1 MPQQTII
8 TFMTRLLTSLIYLLT
23 ATTIFAQINV
33 RGTVVDRETDE
44 PVVGASVIVKGAD
57 GKIKKFASSKADG
70 SFAMTMPSV
79 SGCRLEVTM
88 MSFARQSMP
97 LDNVEFPLI
106 VRMEPGT
113 TLLKEVTVKADRI
126 REQGDTIS
134 YRVGSFAQAQDRSI
148 GDVLKRMP
156 GIDVA
161 KSGKIQ
167 YQGEDINK
175 FYIEGA
181 DLLGGK
187 YGIAT
192 NGISHEDVGAVEVME
207 NHQPMQVLSGI
218 AYSNK
223 AAINL
228 KLKNKAKA
236 TWSFHGDAGGG
247 YSWEPAGAIWDG
259 ELFAMAV
266 MPGFQ
271 NITTLRTNNTGENL
285 SSSGTDFF
293 AENRQ
298 TGLSRQVS
306 IGLPGVPSLSD
317 KRTLFNRSFLVS
329 TNNLWKF
336 GRGEFKANIDYS
348 FNRVEAAAEN
358 ITTYFLN
365 EEDRLISENR
375 SGTEHSHSL
384 SGKFIYELNQ
394 KTAFI
399 NNTLQTNID
408 WDDLNLATTG
418 SLPNRQSAKLPD
430 YYVSNKFKLI
440 KRFKGNHLVTF
451 HSVNEWESLPQ
462 TINLDMNGQH
472 FRQHISDHAFY
483 THESAAYAFSIK
495 GVTLSLEGG
504 IKGYIR
510 SMDSQ
515 LPDLPE
521 ELPGLTENV
530 VNTNYITV
538 YATPRLEYWVRR
550 VNLSLNLPVS
560 YAHYNFDKA
569 IANHDELYFSPSLN
583 FNWKPNNRFSGSLRG
598 GLGRSPMN
606 LNLIHPGLI
615 MTNYRTLKAGVDNF
629 YNSSSQNVS
638 ANFNY
643 KHTRRGLFAN
653 GMVMHSWTHLP
664 YTMAQQLYGDYV
676 VYSYAD
682 AANDSKML
690 MAMGNIGKTLDL
702 MRGSCNVNGSF
713 NRNESHLLSQR
724 QSVNSVSTGW
734 SIGGKINGTPCRWFS
749 FDYRIDYSDSRLTM
763 NGMSESWLS
772 TMENELSLTFIP
784 HRKWQWTVSGE
795 HYRNELTEH
804 NYKDIVMLDTRLT
817 YQLNKRIEFSA
828 ALTNILNK
836 RSYNY
841 TTYSQLSSFESRRH
855 LRGRQLLFSISLRK

>member
-1 MPQQTII
+1 
-8 TFMTRLLTSLIYLLT
+8 MTRLLTSLIYLLT

-504 IKGYIR
+504 IKVYIR
-510 SMDSQ
+510 SMESQ
-515 LPDLPE
+515 LSDLPE

-638 ANFNY
+638 ANFSY

-828 ALTNILNK
+828 TLTNILNK

>member
-1 MPQQTII
+1 
-8 TFMTRLLTSLIYLLT
+8 MTRLLTSLICLLT
-23 ATTIFAQINV
+23 ATILFAQINV
-33 RGTVVDRETDE
+33 KGTVVDRETDE

-70 SFAMTMPSV
+70 SFAVTMPSV

-97 LDNVEFPLI
+97 LDNVEFPLT

-247 YSWEPAGAIWDG
+247 YSWEPTGAIWDG

-271 NITTLRTNNTGENL
+271 NITTLRANNTGENL
-285 SSSGTDFF
+285 SSSETDFF

-298 TGLSRQVS
+298 TGLSRYVS

-365 EEDRLISENR
+365 EGNRLISENR

-462 TINLDMNGQH
+462 TLNLDMNGQH

-569 IANHDELYFSPSLN
+569 IANHNELYFSPSLN

-664 YTMAQQLYGDYV
+664 YSMAQQLYGDYV

-690 MAMGNIGKTLDL
+690 MAMGNIGKTLDF

-734 SIGGKINGTPCRWFS
+734 SVGGKINGTPCRWFS

-763 NGMSESWLS
+763 NGVSESWLS

-804 NYKDIVMLDTRLT
+804 NYKNIVMLDTRLT
-817 YQLNKRIEFSA
+817 YQLNKRIEFA
-828 ALTNILNK
+828 ASLTNILNK

-841 TTYSQLSSFESRRH
+841 TTYSHLSSFESRRH

>member
-1 MPQQTII
+1 
-8 TFMTRLLTSLIYLLT
+8 MTRLLTSLICLLT
-23 ATTIFAQINV
+23 AATIFAQINV

-97 LDNVEFPLI
+97 LDNVEFPLT

-247 YSWEPAGAIWDG
+247 YSWEPTGAIWDG

-285 SSSGTDFF
+285 SSSETDFF

-365 EEDRLISENR
+365 EGNRLISENR

-472 FRQHISDHAFY
+472 FRQYISDHAFY
-483 THESAAYAFSIK
+483 THESAAYAFNIK

-569 IANHDELYFSPSLN
+569 IANHNELYFSPSLN

-638 ANFNY
+638 ANFSY

-690 MAMGNIGKTLDL
+690 MAMGNIGKTLDF

-749 FDYRIDYSDSRLTM
+749 FDYRIDYSDIRLTM
-763 NGMSESWLS
+763 NGVSESWLS

-795 HYRNELTEH
+795 HYRNELTEP

-817 YQLNKRIEFSA
+817 YQLNKRIEFVAS
-828 ALTNILNK
+828 LTNILNK

>member
-1 MPQQTII
+1 
-8 TFMTRLLTSLIYLLT
+8 MTRLLTSLIYLLT

-79 SGCRLEVTM
+79 SGCRLEVSM

-106 VRMEPGT
+106 VRIEPGT

-462 TINLDMNGQH
+462 TLNLDMNGQH
-472 FRQHISDHAFY
+472 FRQYISDHAFY

-569 IANHDELYFSPSLN
+569 IANHNELYFSPSLN

-690 MAMGNIGKTLDL
+690 MAMGNIGKTLDF

>member
-1 MPQQTII
+1 
-8 TFMTRLLTSLIYLLT
+8 MTRLLTSLICLLT
-23 ATTIFAQINV
+23 AATIFAQINV

-97 LDNVEFPLI
+97 LDNVEFPLT

-247 YSWEPAGAIWDG
+247 YSWEPTGAIWDG

-285 SSSGTDFF
+285 SSPETDFF

-462 TINLDMNGQH
+462 TLNIDMNGQH
-472 FRQHISDHAFY
+472 FRQYISDHAFY

-569 IANHDELYFSPSLN
+569 IANHNELYFSPSLN

-638 ANFNY
+638 ANFSY

-690 MAMGNIGKTLDL
+690 MAMGNIGKTLDF

-763 NGMSESWLS
+763 NGVSESWLS

-817 YQLNKRIEFSA
+817 YQLNKRIEFVAS
-828 ALTNILNK
+828 LTNILNK

>member
-1 MPQQTII
+1 
-8 TFMTRLLTSLIYLLT
+8 MTRLLTSLIYLLT

-218 AYSNK
+218 AFSNK

-317 KRTLFNRSFLVS
+317 KRTLFNRSFLIS

-462 TINLDMNGQH
+462 TLNLDMNGQH
-472 FRQHISDHAFY
+472 FRQYISDHAFY

-569 IANHDELYFSPSLN
+569 IANHNELYFSPSLN

-615 MTNYRTLKAGVDNF
+615 MTNYRTLKSGVDDF

-638 ANFNY
+638 ANVSY
-643 KHTRRGLFAN
+643 KHTRHGLFAN
-653 GMVMHSWTHLP
+653 GMVMHSWSHVP
-664 YTMAQQLYGDYV
+664 YTMSQQLYGDYV

-804 NYKDIVMLDTRLT
+804 NYKNIVMLDTRLT

>member
-1 MPQQTII
+1 MNRII
-8 TFMTRLLTSLIYLLT
+8 TYLIFLFV
-23 ATTIFAQINV
+23 AVCAVAQINV
-33 RGTVVDRETDE
+33 TGKVIDKESNE
-44 PVVGASVIVKGAD
+44 PLVGASVIIKGAD
-57 GKIKKFASSKADG
+57 GKIKKFASSKSEG
-70 SFAMTMPSV
+70 EFSITMPSV
-79 SGCRLEVTM
+79 NGCRLEVAM
-88 MSFARQSMP
+88 MSFAKQSIP
-97 LDNVEFPLI
+97 LDSVSFPLTVYLEKGATI
-106 VRMEPGT
+106 
-113 TLLKEVTVKADRI
+113 LKEVTVKADRI
-126 REQGDTIS
+126 REQGDTIT
-134 YRVGSFAQAQDRSI
+134 YNVGSFAQQQDRSI

-161 KSGKIQ
+161 NNGKIR

-175 FYIEGA
+175 FYIEGS

-218 AYSNK
+218 SFSDK

-236 TWSFHGDAGGG
+236 TWTFHGDAGGG
-247 YSWEPAGAIWDG
+247 WSWQPEGAIWDG
-259 ELFAMAV
+259 ELFAMAA

-285 SSSGTDFF
+285 SSSSTDFF
-293 AENRQ
+293 ADRRQ
-298 TGLSRQVS
+298 TALSRYVGV
-306 IGLPGVPSLSD
+306 GLPGVPSLSD
-317 KRTLFNRSFLVS
+317 KRTLINRSFLIS
-329 TNNLWKF
+329 TNSLWKF

-348 FNRVEAAAEN
+348 FNRVTADASN
-358 ITTYFLN
+358 ITTYFLDEGN
-365 EEDRLISENR
+365 RVITEKR

-408 WDDLNLATTG
+408 WDDVSLATTG
-418 SLPNRQSAKLPD
+418 SLPNGQSAKLPD
-430 YYVSNKFKLI
+430 YYVSNKFKMI
-440 KRFKGNHLVTF
+440 QRFKGKHLVTF
-451 HSVNEWESLPQ
+451 QSVNEWESLPQ
-462 TINLDMNGQH
+462 TLNLGMNSQQ
-472 FRQHISDHAFY
+472 FRQHISDHAFF
-483 THESAAYAFSIK
+483 THESAAYAFNIK

-504 IKGYIR
+504 IKGYLR

-515 LPDLPE
+515 LPELPE

-530 VNTNYITV
+530 VNTNYLTV
-538 YATPRLEYWVRR
+538 YATPKFEYWVRR
-550 VNLSLNLPVS
+550 VNLSLDLPIS
-560 YAHYNFDKA
+560 YSHYSFDKA
-569 IANHDELYFSPSLN
+569 IANHNEVYFSPSLSI
-583 FNWKPNNRFSGSLRG
+583 NWKPNNRFSGTLRG

-615 MTNYRTLKAGVDNF
+615 MTNYRTLKSGVDDF

-638 ANFNY
+638 ASVSY
-643 KHTRRGLFAN
+643 KHTPRGLFAN
-653 GMVMHSWTHLP
+653 GMVMHSWSHVP

-682 AANDSKML
+682 AKNDGKTL
-690 MAMGNIGKTLDL
+690 MAMGNVGKTLDF

-713 NRNESHLLSQR
+713 SRNESHLLSQQ

-734 SIGGKINGTPCRWFS
+734 SVGGKINGNPCRWFS
-749 FDYRIDYSDSRLTM
+749 FDYRIDYSDSRLSM
-763 NGMSESWLS
+763 NGLSESWLS
-772 TMENELSLTFIP
+772 TLENELSLTFIP
-784 HRKWQWTVSGE
+784 LRKWQWTVSGE

-804 NYKDIVMLDTRLT
+804 NYKNIVMLDTKLT
-817 YQLNKRIEFSA
+817 FQLNKKIEIA
-828 ALTNILNK
+828 ASLTNILNK

-841 TTYSQLSSFESRRH
+841 TTYSQLSSFESQRQ
-855 LRGRQLLFSISLRK
+855 LRGRQLLFSITLRK

>member
-1 MPQQTII
+1 
-8 TFMTRLLTSLIYLLT
+8 MTRLLTSLIYLLT

-569 IANHDELYFSPSLN
+569 IANHNELYFSPSLN

-690 MAMGNIGKTLDL
+690 MAMGNIGKTLDF